1 MESMSRRHAKV
12 SPNSIQAGGE
22 NILAHR
28 FTANVNSRPTK
39 VLVTECS
46 AGINFSSTIRL
57 FCNGVKPNI
66 YIFLKT
72 SHMSKVGNKASRQ
85 TKQINNMILLLISLA
100 RL

>member
-39 VLVTECS
+39 VLVTQIVQLES
-46 AGINFSSTIRL
+46 
-57 FCNGVKPNI
+57 
-66 YIFLKT
+66 IFLQQSGSFVT
-72 SHMSKVGNKASRQ
+72 E
-85 TKQINNMILLLISLA
+85 
-100 RL
+100 